1 MNLGTT
7 WSSFFLFFF
16 NFSFFF
22 CVQNLWYKQVRGESH
37 ISLDFLLPKSGYGNI
52 DMTAQTESIP
62 RNYAPAF
69 ASKNYTEKVTFS
81 TTRSDPVGVEP
92 DVRDSIMRSYSEYW
106 NQLTRI
112 ALPYLPFIRF
122 VF

>member
-1 MNLGTT
+1 MIIIFVELRKKD
-7 WSSFFLFFF
+7 W
-16 NFSFFF
+16 
-22 CVQNLWYKQVRGESH
+22 
-37 ISLDFLLPKSGYGNI
+37 GNI
-52 DMTAQTESIP
+52 PNLEKKLDEINEKTDINPNFRIIISTSPNDKYPISFLQ
-62 RNYAPAF
+62 
-69 ASKNYTEKVTFS
+69 KCEKVTFS

>member
-1 MNLGTT
+1 MDEDG
-7 WSSFFLFFF
+7 SGEIEFDEFLVLMSRQILNSDVTYDCEKAF
-16 NFSFFF
+16 
-22 CVQNLWYKQVRGESH
+22 
-37 ISLDFLLPKSGYGNI
+37 D
-52 DMTAQTESIP
+52 
-62 RNYAPAF
+62 APAF